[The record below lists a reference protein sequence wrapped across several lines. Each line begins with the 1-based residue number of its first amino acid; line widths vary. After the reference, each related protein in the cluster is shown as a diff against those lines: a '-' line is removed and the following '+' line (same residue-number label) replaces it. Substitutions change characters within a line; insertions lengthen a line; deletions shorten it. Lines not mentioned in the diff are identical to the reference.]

1 MTTPLFVTSTEYR
14 SAAFWGSLSH
24 CNTSPIAGSH
34 NYISLYMCIMVTL
47 NARVPLQY
55 VLPFPILCFKNFH
68 CLEIYSSWLAL
79 KIKKIMLDLQ
89 YIFNAAYHKASQ
101 SNQSWQETVC
111 SSAEGNGEVSTVSDL
126 GWYPLPPCQLGA
138 TQRLGKYTM
147 HGNTTCS
154 ISTYMYQ

>member
-1 MTTPLFVTSTEYR
+1 
-14 SAAFWGSLSH
+14 
-24 CNTSPIAGSH
+24 
-34 NYISLYMCIMVTL
+34 
-47 NARVPLQY
+47 
-55 VLPFPILCFKNFH
+55 
-68 CLEIYSSWLAL
+68 
-79 KIKKIMLDLQ
+79 MLDLQ

-126 GWYPLPPCQLGA
+126 GWYSLPPCQLGA

-154 ISTYMYQ
+154 ICTCYVEMKCFDCKGERTYQWLKLTKWISTETPDPPEYK